1 MSATTS
7 VISNAKRVIVKDT
20 IIQTTSGNQYNYN
33 VQSNPDAGKLND
45 LATSSGDLCLGF
57 WPIHDLSTVQ
67 GSTESF
73 FFTDNESLRQAIA
86 SWLSSLNFQVSQT
99 EFIQKR
105 KSGTGNWLLESQEFQ
120 DWCDGTSQM
129 LWCPGDGKIISLSRS
144 IDSSSQV
151 TEQLVL
157 ERLSLRKNV

>member
-45 LATSSGDLCLGF
+45 LATSSGDLRLGF
-57 WPIHDLSTVQ
+57 CPFMIYLLYKVALNH
-67 GSTESF
+67 F

-86 SWLSSLNFQVSQT
+86 SWLSSFTFQVSRT
-99 EFIQKR
+99 AFIEKWKR
-105 KSGTGNWLLESQEFQ
+105 WTGNWLLE
-120 DWCDGTSQM
+120 C
-129 LWCPGDGKIISLSRS
+129 
-144 IDSSSQV
+144 
-151 TEQLVL
+151 
-157 ERLSLRKNV
+157 